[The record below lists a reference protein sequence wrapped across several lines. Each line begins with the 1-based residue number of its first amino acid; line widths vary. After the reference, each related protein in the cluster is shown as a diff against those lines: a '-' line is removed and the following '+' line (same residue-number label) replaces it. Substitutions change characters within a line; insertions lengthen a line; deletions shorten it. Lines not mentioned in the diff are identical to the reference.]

1 MIGRY
6 IGDRM
11 SSHCILLLLAVCLA
25 LLYQNIEAAP
35 LEDDSVSPPTFI
47 GLPPPLVKYRGAEY
61 CDERVCLRV
70 RVFVSPTAYL
80 PNCTSDLHQFCACY
94 LWPWL
99 DPPLMALR
107 YVIYFRF

>member
-47 GLPPPLVKYRGAEY
+47 GLPPPA
-61 CDERVCLRV
+61 
-70 RVFVSPTAYL
+70 
-80 PNCTSDLHQFCACY
+80 
-94 LWPWL
+94 PW
-99 DPPLMALR
+99 
-107 YVIYFRF
+107 